1 MEERV
6 RTILTDLERVRE
18 NLLALSDDIWLSI
31 DHNDADALKEGV
43 QFKLAYNQRLDSFTQ
58 SAEELSGLIQKFT
71 SVPLNAPEPAEGG
84 KKGSAENE
92 RIIRELDRSAP
103 HTLEESFIYKRPYG
117 FVLQGKAYQ
126 EVPTWRRVY
135 ELVCQQMA
143 EKDPK
148 RVAALPTNPKFIT
161 KYGHKAFSKDQ
172 KELRVGSHIAD
183 GVYVEVHF
191 SANGIRDGIKDL
203 LAEFGVD
210 PADMAIYLR
219 EDRDAGNE

>member
-1 MEERV
+1 MQERI
-6 RTILTDLERVRE
+6 RQILTDLQRVRE
-18 NLLALSDDIWLSI
+18 NLLALSDDIWLGI

-43 QFKLAYNQRLDSFTQ
+43 QFKLAYNEKLDSFSR
-58 SAEELSGLIQKFT
+58 SAEELSGLIQHFT
-71 SVPLNAPEPAEGG
+71 SVPLNAPEQEESG
-84 KKGSAENE
+84 KRDSAENE
-92 RIIRELDRSAP
+92 RTVRELDRSAP
-103 HTLEESFIYKRPYG
+103 HSLDENFIYKRPYG

-135 ELVCQQMA
+135 ELVCRQMA

-148 RVAALPTNPKFIT
+148 RFDALPTNPKFTT

-172 KELRVGSHIAD
+172 KDLRVGSHIAD

-203 LAEFGVD
+203 LAEFKVD

-219 EDRDAGNE
+219 EDRDAEDP